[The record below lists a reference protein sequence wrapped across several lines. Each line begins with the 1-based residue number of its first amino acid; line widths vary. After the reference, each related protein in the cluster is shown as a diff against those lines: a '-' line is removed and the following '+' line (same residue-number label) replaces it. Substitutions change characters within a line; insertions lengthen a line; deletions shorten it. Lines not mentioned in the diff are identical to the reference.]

1 MGNNIQRIW
10 WEAVNAYNLSLFSLL
25 LGTSPLTVKPTTG
38 HVKELIE
45 KGQGRKGEQ
54 KAQFELISLSEY
66 VQCVQLL
73 CQV

>member
-1 MGNNIQRIW
+1 M
-10 WEAVNAYNLSLFSLL
+10 NANLSLYSLL
-25 LGTSPLTVKPTTG
+25 LGTSLLTVKPTTG
-38 HVKELIE
+38 HGKELIE

>member
-1 MGNNIQRIW
+1 M
-10 WEAVNAYNLSLFSLL
+10 NAYNLSLYSLL

-45 KGQGRKGEQ
+45 KGQQRKGEQ
-54 KAQFELISLSEY
+54 EAQFELISLSEY

>member
-1 MGNNIQRIW
+1 MGNNMQHIW
-10 WEAVNAYNLSLFSLL
+10 WEAVNAYNLSLYFLL
-25 LGTSPLTVKPTTG
+25 LGTSLLTVKPTTG

-45 KGQGRKGEQ
+45 KAQGRKGEQ

>member
-1 MGNNIQRIW
+1 M
-10 WEAVNAYNLSLFSLL
+10 NAYNLSLYSLL

-45 KGQGRKGEQ
+45 KEQGRKGEQ
-54 KAQFELISLSEY
+54 KAQFELISLREY
-66 VQCVQLL
+66 IQCVQLL

>member
-10 WEAVNAYNLSLFSLL
+10 WEAVNAYNLSLYSLL
-25 LGTSPLTVKPTTG
+25 LGTSPLTVKPTIG

-45 KGQGRKGEQ
+45 KEQGRKGEQ

>member
-1 MGNNIQRIW
+1 M
-10 WEAVNAYNLSLFSLL
+10 NAYNLSLYSLL

-38 HVKELIE
+38 HEKELIE